1 MFKLLTEEERQKV
14 MHEYITHRTIVMLYA
29 LILVLVIGIT
39 GLLPSF
45 VLSNARQN
53 EMLERTRVLMG
64 DSGEGKDASEL
75 RTWLK
80 KTNLKLQVLSPA
92 LDTERPS
99 DLIARI
105 LDQKIIGVSITDFSL
120 IKMKD
125 KIILSVNG
133 VALDRQ
139 SLITFENRISS
150 SKYFSEVTLPIS
162 NLAKDRNIDFQIKF
176 SPALPIPPAKTL

>member
-14 MHEYITHRTIVMLYA
+14 VHEYVMHRAIVILYSF
-29 LILVLVIGIT
+29 ILVLVIGII

-53 EMLERTRVLMG
+53 DMLERTRILG
-64 DSGEGKDASEL
+64 NSGEEKDEL
-75 RTWLK
+75 DLQAWLK
-80 KTNLKLQVLSPA
+80 EVNLKLQILSPA

-99 DLIARI
+99 DFIDRI
-105 LDQKIIGVSITDFSL
+105 LDQKITGISITDFSL
-120 IKMKD
+120 RKVKD
-125 KIILSVNG
+125 KTTLSVNG
-133 VALDRQ
+133 LALDRQ

-150 SKYFSEVTLPIS
+150 SKYFSGVTLPIS

-176 SPALPIPPAKTL
+176 SPTSPTPSTKTP